1 MCAVLPRASCQGG
14 PHSAGPPLDPPA
26 RTGRPR
32 LERGVRPVCSVSP
45 LHHSPCQSHRGGSR
59 AARDFASLDAR
70 ERPAVSRSGSHNRKR
85 RKLLSARFN
94 EQEALA
100 LRQRA
105 DRAGIPLS
113 AYMRSAALGTPEP
126 RAARRPT
133 VNHQL
138 VARLLGELGRIAD
151 ELHRAAEAGD
161 LTPSNPE
168 VAAAMRDL
176 AEMRA
181 VCLEA
186 LGRQP

>member
-1 MCAVLPRASCQGG
+1 MRGYTARILPRGASCT
-14 PHSAGPPLDPPA
+14 GPPLDPPA

-32 LERGVRPVCSVSP
+32 LERGVRPVCSASP

-59 AARDFASLDAR
+59 ATRDYASLDAR
-70 ERPAVSRSGSHNRKR
+70 ERPAVSRSGSNNRKR
-85 RKLLSARFN
+85 GKLLAARFN

-113 AYMRSAALGTPEP
+113 AYMRSAALDAPAP
-126 RAARRPT
+126 RATRRPT
-133 VNHQL
+133 VNHQMA
-138 VARLLGELGRIAD
+138 ARLLGELGRIAD
-151 ELHRAAEAGD
+151 ELRRAAEAGD

-168 VAAAMRDL
+168 VAAALRDL

-186 LGRQP
+186 LGRRP

>member
-1 MCAVLPRASCQGG
+1 M
-14 PHSAGPPLDPPA
+14 
-26 RTGRPR
+26 
-32 LERGVRPVCSVSP
+32 
-45 LHHSPCQSHRGGSR
+45 
-59 AARDFASLDAR
+59 
-70 ERPAVSRSGSHNRKR
+70 SRSGSNTRKR

-105 DRAGIPLS
+105 DTAGIPLS
-113 AYMRSAALGTPEP
+113 AYMRSAALGAPAP
-126 RAARRPT
+126 RATRRPT
-133 VNHQL
+133 VNHQMA
-138 VARLLGELGRIAD
+138 ARLLSELGRIAD
-151 ELHRAAEAGD
+151 ELRRAAEAGD

-168 VAAAMRDL
+168 VAAALRDL